1 MKRNKIQLIF
11 LTIIGALLLGCDPSS
26 STSQSSINSDSQTT
40 SQTDSSTSSTTQSSI
55 PISGSSSYT
64 PPIWDGN
71 SIHYGAYD
79 IRGFGSGTPAGVAN
93 YEDSNDTVVIWN
105 IDASLD
111 NYGGVQTPRLSLDF
125 SKAVIFEMNVVSSYS
140 QYIVKL
146 AVEGESEYYYVL
158 SDEGTPGL
166 ISINVVDAMLS
177 QKYREKNTQPDPGYN
192 TGWKYDNQIKNCA
205 FHILAKGPD
214 GERQTAELV
223 LTHIAIYNNQP
234 AVTGIFINSPDI
246 VSGKIEKL
254 KGSPSIAL
262 TSSITP
268 SEITDKSVL
277 WASSDDTIAT
287 ISETG
292 VLSFV
297 GVGTAYIIAKS
308 RIDQSKQA
316 ILPIN
321 VLSGYENPSDLKT
334 ELTSLS
340 YAGSSADVDRFAD
353 LFKTTWG
360 TNIKQTISIET
371 MVAIDDHRR
380 SNGDIII
387 ENYFNP
393 ATSGHVTEANAR
405 LSSGTAAA
413 SLTLTGT
420 ALANVYRNI
429 DGQLY
434 SQSYSGTL
442 RVDYAQN
449 SPAWSR
455 LDDYVEE
462 TIVVWNSG
470 AVYKYRLRV
479 INTTLLG
486 ENRPSDFMNS
496 SLWTIPDRTR
506 QTEDA
511 VIHALS
517 PASLRIESSQLVMK
531 QNKYPEAKYCFGGIV
546 SNVFNANDAEA
557 VQMLLNI
564 TALNQMNDFVKTMWE
579 IKVLYYGSNGTTVIS
594 SNPLKIDSGNTI
606 GQHTITFIPAYS
618 NFRLYLV
625 VNGSD
630 IGAQFA
636 DAEMRLDLLKIY
648 TID

>member
-1 MKRNKIQLIF
+1 VKRNKIQLIF

>member
-1 MKRNKIQLIF
+1 ML
-11 LTIIGALLLGCDPSS
+11 LAIIGTFLIGCDSS
-26 STSQSSINSDSQTT
+26 SNTSMPSTTSSSQTSSITTSTDSQT
-40 SQTDSSTSSTTQSSI
+40 SSV
-55 PISGSSSYT
+55 GSSSYT
-64 PPIWDGN
+64 IPVWDGS
-71 SIHYGAYD
+71 SIHYTAYD

-93 YEDSNDTVVIWN
+93 YESSNDTVVIWN

-111 NYGGVQTPRLSLDF
+111 NYGGVQTPALSLDF

-146 AVEGESEYYYVL
+146 AVEGEIEYYYVL

-192 TGWKYDNQIKNCA
+192 TGWKYDNQVKNCT

-234 AVTGIFINSPDI
+234 AVTGISINSAEI

-254 KGSPSIAL
+254 KGSPAVTL

-268 SEITDKSVL
+268 SEISDKSVI
-277 WASSDDTIAT
+277 WSSSDETVAT
-287 ISETG
+287 ITEAG
-292 VLSFV
+292 VLSFI
-297 GVGTAYIIAKS
+297 GVGTATIIAKS

-316 ILPIN
+316 ALPVN
-321 VLSGYENPSDLKT
+321 VLSGFENTTNLKN
-334 ELTSLS
+334 ELATLT
-340 YAGSSADVDRFAD
+340 YGGATTDGNRFTD

-360 TNIKQTISIET
+360 LNTRQNVTIET
-371 MVAIDDHRR
+371 LVALDDHL
-380 SNGDIII
+380 SADGDVII

-393 ATSGHVTEANAR
+393 STSAHVTEATSR
-405 LSSGTAAA
+405 LSGTSAAA
-413 SLTLTGT
+413 SMSLTGT
-420 ALANVYRNI
+420 ASATAYRNI
-429 DGQLY
+429 DGKLY
-434 SQSYSGTL
+434 QTSYTGTL
-442 RVDYAQN
+442 PIDYASN
-449 SPAWSR
+449 SPSWNR
-455 LDDYVEE
+455 IDDYIEE
-462 TIVVWNSG
+462 TIVVWGSSE
-470 AVYKYRLRV
+470 VYKYRLRV
-479 INTTLLG
+479 INTTLLS
-486 ENRPSDFMNS
+486 ESRPTDFMNT
-496 SLWTIPDRTR
+496 SLWTIPDRTK
-506 QTEDA
+506 QNIDA

-517 PASLRIESSQLVMK
+517 PASLRIENSQLVMK

-546 SNVFNANDAEA
+546 SNVFNATDVNA
-557 VQMLLNI
+557 VQMLLNV
-564 TALNQMNDFVKTMWE
+564 TALNQMNEFVKTMWE
-579 IKVLYYGSNGTTVIS
+579 IKVLYYATNGTTAIS

-606 GQHTITFIPAYS
+606 GQHTVTFVPAYS

-636 DAEMRLDLLKIY
+636 DAEMRLDLLKVY
-648 TID
+648 TIDR